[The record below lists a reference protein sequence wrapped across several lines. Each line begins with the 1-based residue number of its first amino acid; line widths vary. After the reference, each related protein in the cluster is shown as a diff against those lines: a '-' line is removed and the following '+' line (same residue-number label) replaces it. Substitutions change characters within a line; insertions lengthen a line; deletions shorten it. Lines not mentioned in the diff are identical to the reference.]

1 MSGSGSTGST
11 GSTGSGS
18 SGSGSGSRGGE
29 ATKGPCVRRE
39 VLEEGQVWRLVLD
52 RPKANVIDA
61 AMTAALEAYF
71 LEAAVTPELKAIR
84 LEGEGP
90 HFSFGASV
98 EEHRPEAVASMLG
111 TFHRLFRTMAE
122 AAVPVVAV
130 VRGQCLGGGLEVAA
144 FAHRLIASP
153 DAMLGQPE
161 IRLGVIAPAA
171 SVILPQRMGRPAA
184 EDLCFS
190 GRIIPAEEAKALGLV
205 DEIAE
210 DPGAAAE
217 AWIRTLLPQSASS
230 LRFAV
235 RAARLDFDRRLRA
248 DLEQVE
254 RLYLDELMKTAD
266 AVEGIAAFLEKRR
279 PTWRN
284 A

>member
-1 MSGSGSTGST
+1 M
-11 GSTGSGS
+11 
-18 SGSGSGSRGGE
+18 SGSGSGSGSGAGAGG
-29 ATKGPCVRRE
+29 PSVRRE
-39 VLEEGQVWRLVLD
+39 ILEEGQVWRLVLN

-61 AMTAALEAYF
+61 AMTAALEAFF
-71 LEAAVTPELKAIR
+71 LEAAGTPELKAIR
-84 LEGEGP
+84 LEGEGA

-98 EEHRPEAVASMLG
+98 EEHRPETVASMLA

-144 FAHRLIASP
+144 FAHRLIAAP
-153 DAMLGQPE
+153 GAMLGQPE

-190 GRIIPAEEAKALGLV
+190 GRIIPAEEALALGLV
-205 DEIAE
+205 DEVAD
-210 DPGAAAE
+210 DPAAAAQ
-217 AWIRTLLPQSASS
+217 AWIRTLLPHSASS

-235 RAARLDFDRRLRA
+235 RAARLDFDRRLHE
-248 DLEQVE
+248 DLPEVE
-254 RLYLDELMKTAD
+254 RLYVDELMKTAD